1 MEKDSKIESI
11 NFIKSLNVPF
21 YMVNGEILN
30 YLKSGIE
37 SGMNIEELKKN
48 LISTGWEEKEVLLA
62 INEINNPSENKDN
75 APKNYIPVT
84 DKKETKKIFS
94 KKLIIITICIFLF
107 IIILIFA
114 LNFSS
119 GTETS
124 AQKAI
129 DIKNGTHIEFTNKN
143 EYININNKIET
154 FKILNVGEY
163 IVKYKLGEFNGELFM
178 KENTSIDSNG
188 DGLDDILLRLEE
200 VKDKVPKIFISKVE

>member
-178 KENTSIDSNG
+178 NQK
-188 DGLDDILLRLEE
+188 
-200 VKDKVPKIFISKVE
+200 